1 MDFTNQN
8 LTRKAYLQ
16 NSPRNEQGPNLY
28 LETETS
34 FRQDMITTSF
44 DEQWAKPISRAKARS
59 LSSKEREPKL
69 YRNTASA
76 SAMPYGDVYR
86 QIYVENFLLA

>member
-59 LSSKEREPKL
+59 LSNE
-69 YRNTASA
+69 ASNPEA
-76 SAMPYGDVYR
+76 FSFPNFAQNRAR
-86 QIYVENFLLA
+86 QRTLWRSV

>member
-16 NSPRNEQGPNLY
+16 NSPRNEQG
-28 LETETS
+28 
-34 FRQDMITTSF
+34 
-44 DEQWAKPISRAKARS
+44 
-59 LSSKEREPKL
+59 KEREPKL
-69 YRNTASA
+69 YKNTASA

>member
-69 YRNTASA
+69 YKKYSECERDA
-76 SAMPYGDVYR
+76 VWR
-86 QIYVENFLLA
+86 RL

>member
-44 DEQWAKPISRAKARS
+44 DEQWAKPISRAKS
-59 LSSKEREPKL
+59 
-69 YRNTASA
+69 
-76 SAMPYGDVYR
+76 
-86 QIYVENFLLA
+86 VESQ